1 MARENSKGRDRKRTS
16 FGKQQ
21 DAEKSFYKK
30 KNTRSGGFNDER
42 PKRSST
48 GGRSGGFRFDKEE
61 GKSFGGERK
70 SSSPFKKRTGFNR
83 GEEGSER
90 PKRFSKSFDRR
101 ENFSR
106 DERPKRSRSDEGG
119 SYSRPFGKKPGFKK
133 DYSGD
138 ERPKRSGFK
147 KDFSG
152 DERPKRTRSDQG
164 SSYSKPFSK
173 RGGFKKDFS
182 GDERPKRPS
191 FRKDFSGEE
200 RPKRFSDEKPGDKFS
215 RPFKKKSFG
224 DSKFGR
230 SDFKKSKFSRD
241 DVRKRGEGEESK
253 SFVERRKEKQRED
266 FHQTEKKEATKN
278 DDGLIR
284 LNKFIAN
291 SGVGSRREADELI
304 KMGVITVNGVTI
316 TEMGHK
322 VKSTDDVRYEGRKLK
337 AEKLVYVLLNKPKG
351 FITTTDDPEERST
364 VMQLVAGACKER
376 IYPVGR
382 LDRNTTGLLLLTN
395 DGDLADKLT
404 HPSYNAKKIY
414 KAELDKPLTKNDF
427 EKIKEGVQLE
437 EGRAIVDDLA
447 SVSDDKKTVGIEIH
461 IGWNR
466 IVRRI
471 FEALGYQVEKLDR
484 VVYAGLDKKDL
495 GRGQWRFL
503 KPEEVVMLKHFS
515 K

>member
-1 MARENSKGRDRKRTS
+1 MAKENFKRKSSKSTS

-21 DAEKSFYKK
+21 SAEKSFYKK
-30 KNTRSGGFNDER
+30 KSEKRARFDDEKPRRSSSGTSFSKSRFDKDDSKSSGKPSRFSKQSFEKRDDSRRGSGFSKSFDREERSTGRSKRPFGDKSSSSSFKKEGFKGDDSGSEKPKRFSKPFGKREGFDNEERPKRSFGAEKKYGAPFSKREGFKRGDERSERPSRFTKRDDFHKDER
-42 PKRSST
+42 PKRSYGAEKE
-48 GGRSGGFRFDKEE
+48 GGASFKKRDSFRREGGFRKE
-61 GKSFGGERK
+61 G
-70 SSSPFKKRTGFNR
+70 FKAP
-83 GEEGSER
+83 S
-90 PKRFSKSFDRR
+90 
-101 ENFSR
+101 FSR
-106 DERPKRSRSDEGG
+106 ED
-119 SYSRPFGKKPGFKK
+119 
-133 DYSGD
+133 
-138 ERPKRSGFK
+138 
-147 KDFSG
+147 
-152 DERPKRTRSDQG
+152 
-164 SSYSKPFSK
+164 
-173 RGGFKKDFS
+173 
-182 GDERPKRPS
+182 
-191 FRKDFSGEE
+191 
-200 RPKRFSDEKPGDKFS
+200 
-215 RPFKKKSFG
+215 FKKK
-224 DSKFGR
+224 DPTEK
-230 SDFKKSKFSRD
+230 
-241 DVRKRGEGEESK
+241 K
-253 SFVERRKEKQRED
+253 SFVQSRIQRQRID
-266 FHQTEKKEATKN
+266 VTEKKSDDNQKK

-304 KMGVITVNGVTI
+304 KMGLVTVNGVTI

-322 VKSTDDVRYEGRKLK
+322 VKPTDDVRYEGRKLK
-337 AEKLVYVLLNKPKG
+337 AEQPVYVLLNKPKG
-351 FITTTDDPEERST
+351 FITTTDDPEDRNT

-414 KAELDKPLTKNDF
+414 KVELDKALAKNDF

-437 EGRAIVDDLA
+437 EGRAMVDDLA
-447 SVSDDKKTVGIEIH
+447 MVSDDKKTVGIEIH

-471 FEALGYQVEKLDR
+471 FEALGYQVVKLDR

-503 KPEEVVMLKHFS
+503 KPEEVVMLKHFG